1 LVAALG
7 SQNQDGQAR
16 RDQQFHQAR
25 KVVSIDVRSERNP
38 AELNLAHPI
47 QFSIESKMLQNGE
60 DRHGKSKNQQEPDEA
75 MPVFQFSIRL
85 RAEKKQRQQRGV
97 LEQSY
102 TSLKR
107 IDRDAGRQLQGRH
120 SPQTEERP

>member
-1 LVAALG
+1 M
-7 SQNQDGQAR
+7 
-16 RDQQFHQAR
+16 
-25 KVVSIDVRSERNP
+25 VSIDVRSERNP

-107 IDRDAGRQLQGRH
+107 IDGDAGRQLQGRH
-120 SPQTEERP
+120 SPQTEEWPQERIPNHFVFAANGHFPRP